1 MAEKKLSFQ
10 QSMNRLDQI
19 VNLLGNPNVELEEAM
34 ALFKEGLEL
43 SLTCQKQLDFFEH
56 EMNQLIEKD
65 GLETH
70 DQN

>member
-43 SLTCQKQLDFFEH
+43 SQTCQKQLDFFEH